1 MSDPVLA
8 LVMLGLF
15 IFVILLGFPIA
26 FTLMGMA
33 VGFGFYA
40 YYRPDQDFFDSRIF
54 YLLTQNTWSI
64 MSNDV
69 LVAVP
74 LFLFMGYVVERS
86 NILDKLFYSLQVALR
101 HVPGSM
107 AVAALATCAMFATAT
122 GIVGAVVTLMGLLAF
137 PVMLRAGSDQRLSAG
152 VICAGGTLG
161 ILIPPSIMLIV
172 YSATASVSVV
182 RLYAAALLPGFLLAG
197 LYVGYVI
204 TRAVINPKLCP
215 PLPKEES
222 NVPWSRALLLLLQAF
237 VPLAVL
243 IFSVLGSILFGL
255 ATPTEAAAVGAAG
268 SLVLAASYR
277 ALTWQRLQE
286 AVYLTAR
293 TSAMVCFLFVGSWT
307 FSSVFSYLGGE
318 GLIKE
323 FVLGL
328 NLNTVMFLIM
338 SQFIIFL
345 LGWPLEWSEI
355 IIIFVPIFL
364 PLLPFFNVDP
374 MMFGILVA
382 LNLQT
387 SFLTPP
393 MAMSAY
399 YLKGIAPPFV
409 ELWTI
414 FKGCFPFL
422 ALVFVTMIV
431 VYTFPPIMFWL
442 PDVIYG
448 R

>member
-1 MSDPVLA
+1 MSDPAIA
-8 LVMLGLF
+8 LMMLGLF

-40 YYRPDQDFFDSRIF
+40 YYQPGQEFFDSRIF

-86 NILDKLFYSLQVALR
+86 SILDRLFYSLQVAFR
-101 HVPGSM
+101 HVPGAM
-107 AVAALATCAMFATAT
+107 AVAALVTCALFATAT

-137 PVMLRAGSDQRLSAG
+137 PAMLKAGYDQKLSAG

-172 YSATASVSVV
+172 YSATASISVV
-182 RLYAAALLPGFLLAG
+182 RLYAAALIPGALLAG
-197 LYVGYVI
+197 LYIGYVI
-204 TRAVINPKLCP
+204 TRAVINPKLAP
-215 PLPKEES
+215 KLPESES
-222 NVPWSRALLLLLQAF
+222 NVPWSTAALLLLQAF

-243 IFSVLGSILFGL
+243 ILSVLGSILFGL
-255 ATPTEAAAVGAAG
+255 ATPTEAAAVGALG
-268 SLVLAASYR
+268 SLVLAAAYR
-277 ALTWQRLQE
+277 ALTWPRLQE

-323 FVLGL
+323 FVLGM
-328 NLNTVMFLIM
+328 NLNPIMFLII
-338 SQFIIFL
+338 SQCIIFL

-364 PLLPFFNVDP
+364 PLLPHFHVDP

-422 ALVFVTMIV
+422 GMVFVTMFV
-431 VYTFPPIMFWL
+431 VYVFPQVMFWL
-442 PDVIYG
+442 PNLIYG

>member
-1 MSDPVLA
+1 VSDPAIA
-8 LVMLGLF
+8 LMMLGLF

-40 YYRPDQDFFDSRIF
+40 YYQPGQEFFDSRIF

-86 NILDKLFYSLQVALR
+86 NILDRLFYSLQVAFR
-101 HVPGSM
+101 HVPGAM
-107 AVAALATCAMFATAT
+107 AVAALVTCALFATAT

-137 PVMLRAGSDQRLSAG
+137 PAMLKAGYDQRLSAG

-172 YSATASVSVV
+172 YSATASISVV
-182 RLYAAALLPGFLLAG
+182 RLYAAALIPGALLAG
-197 LYVGYVI
+197 LYIGYVI
-204 TRAVINPKLCP
+204 TRAVINPKLAP
-215 PLPKEES
+215 KLPESES
-222 NVPWSRALLLLLQAF
+222 NVSWSKAALLLLQAF

-243 IFSVLGSILFGL
+243 ILSVLGSILFGL
-255 ATPTEAAAVGAAG
+255 ATPTEAAAIGALG
-268 SLVLAASYR
+268 SLVLAAAYR
-277 ALTWQRLQE
+277 ALTWPRLQE

-323 FVLGL
+323 FVLGM
-328 NLNTVMFLIM
+328 NLNPIMFLII
-338 SQFIIFL
+338 SQCIIFL

-364 PLLPFFNVDP
+364 PLLPHFHVDP

-399 YLKGIAPPFV
+399 YLKGIAPPYV

-422 ALVFVTMIV
+422 GMVFVTMFV
-431 VYTFPPIMFWL
+431 VYVFPQVMFWL
-442 PDVIYG
+442 PNLIYG

>member
-1 MSDPVLA
+1 
-8 LVMLGLF
+8 
-15 IFVILLGFPIA
+15 
-26 FTLMGMA
+26 
-33 VGFGFYA
+33 
-40 YYRPDQDFFDSRIF
+40 
-54 YLLTQNTWSI
+54 
-64 MSNDV
+64 
-69 LVAVP
+69 
-74 LFLFMGYVVERS
+74 
-86 NILDKLFYSLQVALR
+86 
-101 HVPGSM
+101 
-107 AVAALATCAMFATAT
+107 
-122 GIVGAVVTLMGLLAF
+122 MGLLAF
-137 PVMLRAGSDQRLSAG
+137 PAMLKAGYDQRLSAG

-172 YSATASVSVV
+172 YSATASISVV
-182 RLYAAALLPGFLLAG
+182 RLYAAALIPGMLLAG
-197 LYVGYVI
+197 LYIAYVI
-204 TRAVINPKLCP
+204 TRAVINPKLAP
-215 PLPKEES
+215 KLPESES
-222 NVPWSRALLLLLQAF
+222 NVPWMKALLLLVQAF

-243 IFSVLGSILFGL
+243 ILSVLGSILFGL
-255 ATPTEAAAVGAAG
+255 ATPTEAAAVGALG
-268 SLVLAASYR
+268 SLVLAAAYR

-323 FVLGL
+323 FVLGM
-328 NLNTVMFLIM
+328 NLNPVMFLII
-338 SQFIIFL
+338 SQCIIFL

-364 PLLPFFNVDP
+364 PLLPHFNVDP

-399 YLKGIAPPFV
+399 YLKGIAPPHV
-409 ELWTI
+409 QLWTI

-422 ALVFVTMIV
+422 GMVFVTMFV
-431 VYTFPPIMFWL
+431 VYVFPQALFWL
-442 PDVIYG
+442 PNLIYG